1 MSVKLTR
8 KITNEMMTTF
18 LPSILLILITY
29 ATIFFKPFY
38 FEAALT
44 VNLTTMLVLTTIF
57 IAIMDRLASTAYV
70 KMIDIWLIFAQ
81 LIPFTEVVL
90 LTLLESYREGHQLIN
105 NHGLERAVFSDSQ
118 RPRSNFDTPKET
130 TPTRL
135 IKSSAKLNDQI
146 ISTHGSPGKKENL
159 LCYINSSK
167 FQFSLIMLTFHFYRP
182 YFLFYSKKILQGNV
196 KYMEIPKHHLGLIYY
211 KVCMSQFMMVK
222 SHFYTW
228 YPSTGDG

>member
-29 ATIFFKPFY
+29 ATTFFKPFY

-130 TPTRL
+130 TPFRL
-135 IKSSAKLNDQI
+135 IKSS
-146 ISTHGSPGKKENL
+146 HGSPGKKENL

-167 FQFSLIMLTFHFYRP
+167 FQFSLI
-182 YFLFYSKKILQGNV
+182 
-196 KYMEIPKHHLGLIYY
+196 
-211 KVCMSQFMMVK
+211 
-222 SHFYTW
+222 
-228 YPSTGDG
+228 

>member
-29 ATIFFKPFY
+29 ATTFFKPFY

-118 RPRSNFDTPKET
+118 RPR
-130 TPTRL
+130 
-135 IKSSAKLNDQI
+135 
-146 ISTHGSPGKKENL
+146 
-159 LCYINSSK
+159 
-167 FQFSLIMLTFHFYRP
+167 
-182 YFLFYSKKILQGNV
+182 
-196 KYMEIPKHHLGLIYY
+196 
-211 KVCMSQFMMVK
+211 
-222 SHFYTW
+222 
-228 YPSTGDG
+228 

>member
-29 ATIFFKPFY
+29 ATTFFKPFY

-105 NHGLERAVFSDSQ
+105 NHGLER
-118 RPRSNFDTPKET
+118 PRSNFDTPKET

-167 FQFSLIMLTFHFYRP
+167 FQFSLI
-182 YFLFYSKKILQGNV
+182 
-196 KYMEIPKHHLGLIYY
+196 
-211 KVCMSQFMMVK
+211 
-222 SHFYTW
+222 
-228 YPSTGDG
+228 

>member
-1 MSVKLTR
+1 MEIVFKRRL
-8 KITNEMMTTF
+8 TNEILTTYLPTTLLF
-18 LPSILLILITY
+18 LIVF
-29 ATIFFKPFY
+29 ATTKFKAFF

-57 IAIMDRLASTAYV
+57 IAIMDRVASTAYV

-118 RPRSNFDTPKET
+118 RLRSNFDTPKET

-167 FQFSLIMLTFHFYRP
+167 FQFSLI
-182 YFLFYSKKILQGNV
+182 
-196 KYMEIPKHHLGLIYY
+196 
-211 KVCMSQFMMVK
+211 
-222 SHFYTW
+222 
-228 YPSTGDG
+228 